1 VISAILLAAG
11 ASRRMGEQNKLL
23 LPFRNNT
30 LLGQVVTALCDSD
43 AGEVVV
49 VLGHEAE
56 QVRVTLPDRPFRIVE
71 NPDFAQGMTTSIR
84 AGVRMA
90 SPQSEGFMICLSDLP
105 FVEPSDY
112 NYLLNAFRKAR
123 VEDDHA
129 IVRPVHQG
137 CPGNPVLFSSEYRQL
152 LLAHEKLE
160 GCRGLIKQ
168 HPEHVRELEMA
179 TDHVLRDIDTPEQYG
194 RQIRSQGV

>member
-1 VISAILLAAG
+1 MISAILLAAG
-11 ASRRMGEQNKLL
+11 ESRRMGGQNKLL
-23 LPFRNNT
+23 LPFRNTT
-30 LLGQVVTALCDSD
+30 LLAQVVMTLCDSEAD
-43 AGEVVV
+43 EVVV

-56 QVRVTLPDRPFRIVE
+56 QVQTALPDRPFRIVE

-84 AGVRMA
+84 AGVRAA

-112 NYLLNAFRKAR
+112 NHLLNAFRKAR
-123 VEDDHA
+123 TQDSQA
-129 IVRPVHQG
+129 IVRPVHG
-137 CPGNPVLFSSEYRQL
+137 GRPGNPVLFSSEYREL

-168 HPEHVRELEMA
+168 HPEHVREVEMG
-179 TDHVLRDIDTPEQYG
+179 TDHILRDIDTPEQYET
-194 RQIRSQGV
+194 IH

>member
-1 VISAILLAAG
+1 LISAILLAAG
-11 ASRRMGEQNKLL
+11 ASRRMGAPNKLL
-23 LPFRNNT
+23 LPFRNTT
-30 LLGQVVTALCDSD
+30 LLGNVVTALCASE
-43 AGEVVV
+43 AEEVIV

-56 QVRVTLPDRPFRIVE
+56 QVRVALPERRFQIVE

-84 AGVRMA
+84 AGIRAA

-105 FVEPSDY
+105 FVEVEDY
-112 NYLLNAFRKAR
+112 NTLLSAFRKAR
-123 VEDDHA
+123 IQEAHA

-160 GCRGLIKQ
+160 GCRGLIQQ
-168 HPEHVRELEMA
+168 HPEHVREVEMP

-194 RQIRSQGV
+194 RFLESVEA

>member
-1 VISAILLAAG
+1 VIAAILLAAG
-11 ASRRMGEQNKLL
+11 ESRRMGAQNKLL
-23 LPFRNNT
+23 LPFRNTT
-30 LLGQVVTALCDSD
+30 LLGNAVTSLCNSD
-43 AGEVVV
+43 ADEVIV

-56 QVRVTLPDRPFRIVE
+56 QVRAALPEGRFRVVE

-84 AGVRMA
+84 AGIRAA
-90 SPQSEGFMICLSDLP
+90 SPQAEGLMICLSDLP

-112 NYLLNAFRKAR
+112 NDLLNAFRTAR

-137 CPGNPVLFSSEYRQL
+137 RPGNPVLFSSEYRPL

-160 GCRGLIKQ
+160 GCRGLMQQ
-168 HPEHVRELEMA
+168 HPAHVREVEMT
-179 TDHVLRDIDTPEQYG
+179 TDHVLQDLDTPEQYG
-194 RQIRSQGV
+194 TVC

>member
-1 VISAILLAAG
+1 MISAILLAAG
-11 ASRRMGEQNKLL
+11 ESRRMGGQNKLL
-23 LPFRNNT
+23 LPFHNTT
-30 LLGQVVTALCDSD
+30 LLAQVVTTLCDSEAD
-43 AGEVVV
+43 EVVV

-56 QVRVTLPDRPFRIVE
+56 QMRGALPDRPFRIVE

-84 AGVRMA
+84 AGVRAA

-112 NYLLNAFRKAR
+112 NHLLNAFRKAR
-123 VEDDHA
+123 TQDSQA
-129 IVRPVHQG
+129 IVRPVHG
-137 CPGNPVLFSSEYRQL
+137 GRPGNPVLFSSEYRDL

-168 HPEHVRELEMA
+168 HPEHVREVEMG
-179 TDHVLRDIDTPEQYG
+179 TDHILRDIDTPEQYET
-194 RQIRSQGV
+194 IH

>member
-1 VISAILLAAG
+1 
-11 ASRRMGEQNKLL
+11 M
-23 LPFRNNT
+23 
-30 LLGQVVTALCDSD
+30 
-43 AGEVVV
+43 

-56 QVRVTLPDRPFRIVE
+56 QVRATLPDRPFRIVE

-168 HPEHVRELEMA
+168 YPEHVRELEMA